1 MKLASLAAFNV
12 AFIRHGNTGP
22 ATSDLARALT
32 PKGRLQAAA
41 ARVSYVQQLTPIA
54 PLVACSK
61 ASRCVDTATIALGG
75 GDRVVGG
82 KGAFR
87 IEVCDSIYDGSMQ
100 PGSSA
105 SEAFQSLGYAPLR
118 AYHQLDDVRAQ
129 LEEYAA
135 TCMGEVAAVAEKC
148 AEKLEEGDSQTLLVC
163 GHAVYLPSMALHLA
177 QERGLPQKALDSI
190 LDYNTEEASGFLV
203 GSGVELLTL

>member
-1 MKLASLAAFNV
+1 
-12 AFIRHGNTGP
+12 
-22 ATSDLARALT
+22 
-32 PKGRLQAAA
+32 
-41 ARVSYVQQLTPIA
+41 
-54 PLVACSK
+54 
-61 ASRCVDTATIALGG
+61 
-75 GDRVVGG
+75 
-82 KGAFR
+82 
-87 IEVCDSIYDGSMQ
+87 MQ

-129 LEEYAA
+129 LEEYAE